1 MDFKGSAC
9 NGVQGQ
15 SPWPSLASTDY
26 PQWPN
31 LAAMLFGCAQL
42 WPDRTAFR
50 HHRNGAWQDLTW
62 RNFADQAA
70 SLARALRTGGV
81 AAGDRVLVASPSRP
95 EVAIAE
101 LALMAIRAV
110 PVPAYTTNTVADH
123 AHLLRDAA
131 IRVAIVGTPQLAATL
146 AAAGPLDRL
155 LLMDGPE
162 WTAATGDR
170 LGVGLIAAEATD
182 IKPGAMACLIYT
194 SGTSGTPRG
203 VMQPHRAILANCR
216 SLWQVVRRLNLTGER
231 YLSVLP
237 LSHGFEHTVGLFF
250 FPSLG
255 IEIVFARGVE
265 HLAADLVDIAPGI
278 VIVVP
283 RILEVIRSRIL
294 AQVGRSG
301 RLSRTLFEAALAA
314 GLRRLDGHPRRLDR
328 LADPLLDRL
337 VRARIRTRFGGR
349 LRAAVCGGARLDP
362 TVGRFFTA
370 LGVKVMQ
377 GYGQTEAGPVISVN
391 PFDTPRADTV
401 GPPLQGVELR
411 IAEDGEV
418 LVRGDLVMDGYWRQ
432 PEATAATIVDGW
444 LHTGDVGVIEPDSHL
459 RITDRKRD
467 IIVLAGGETISPAK
481 VEHVLMAQ
489 PGIAQAVVAGD
500 GRQGLVA
507 LVVAEDGD
515 AAAAAAGIAAANRAL
530 ASTERIRHHAVVDSF
545 TLANA
550 LLTPTQKIR
559 RTLVLAT
566 HANQISRLKER
577 PGADG
582 G

>member
-1 MDFKGSAC
+1 MDLKGSAF
-9 NGVQGQ
+9 NGVQEQ
-15 SPWPSLASTDY
+15 SPWPS
-26 PQWPN
+26 WPN
-31 LAAMLFGCAQL
+31 LAAMLFGCARL
-42 WPDRTAFR
+42 WPERTAFR
-50 HHRNGAWQDLTW
+50 HYRNGAWHTLSWAD
-62 RNFADQAA
+62 FADQAA
-70 SLARALRTGGV
+70 SLARALRAGGV
-81 AAGDRVLVASPSRP
+81 AAGDRVLVVSPSRP
-95 EVAIAE
+95 EVPIAE

-110 PVPAYTTNTVADH
+110 PVPAYTTNTIADH
-123 AHLLRDAA
+123 AHLLRDAG
-131 IRVAIVGTPQLAATL
+131 IRVAIVGDAALAQTV
-146 AAAGPLDRL
+146 AAAGPLDWL
-155 LLMDGPE
+155 LPMDGPA
-162 WTAATGDR
+162 WLAATDDG
-170 LGVGLIAAEATD
+170 LGVGLIAAEASD

-216 SLWQVVRRLNLTGER
+216 SLWEVVRRLGLTGET
-231 YLSVLP
+231 YLSFLP

-255 IEIVFARGVE
+255 VEIVFARGVE
-265 HLAADLVDIAPGI
+265 HLAADLTDVAPGI

-301 RLSRTLFEAALAA
+301 RLSRTLFEAALAV
-314 GLRRLDGHPRRLDR
+314 GLRRLDGHPRLLDR

-337 VRARIRTRFGGR
+337 VRAKIRARFGGR

-362 TVGRFFTA
+362 SVARFFIA

-391 PFDTPRADTV
+391 PFERPRTNTV
-401 GPPLQGVELR
+401 GPPLQDVELR

-432 PEATAATIVDGW
+432 PEATAATIADGW
-444 LHTGDVGVIEPDSHL
+444 LHTGDVGVIEPDGHL

-467 IIVLAGGETISPAK
+467 IIVLSGGETISPAK

-489 PGIAQAVVAGD
+489 TGIAQAVVAGD
-500 GRQGLVA
+500 GQGLVA
-507 LVVAEDGD
+507 LVVADDE
-515 AAAAAAGIAAANRAL
+515 ATAAAGVAAANRAL
-530 ASTERIRHHAVVDSF
+530 STTERIRRHALVDGF

-559 RTLVLAT
+559 RALVLVTYAD
-566 HANQISRLKER
+566 QISRLKER
-577 PGADG
+577 PGAANG

>member
-1 MDFKGSAC
+1 M
-9 NGVQGQ
+9 Q
-15 SPWPSLASTDY
+15 DY
-26 PQWPN
+26 PRWPN
-31 LAAMLFGCAQL
+31 LATMLFGCARL
-42 WPDRTAFR
+42 WGEQTVFR
-50 HHRNGAWQDLTW
+50 HHRDGAWQQLSW
-62 RNFADQAA
+62 RDFVDQAA
-70 SLARALRTGGV
+70 SLARALRAGGV

-123 AHLLRDAA
+123 AHLLDDAG
-131 IRVAIVGTPQLAATL
+131 IRVAIVGDAHLATTI
-146 AAAGPLDRL
+146 AAAGPLDWL
-155 LLMDGPE
+155 LPMDGSE
-162 WTAATGDR
+162 WTASIGD
-170 LGVGLIAAEATD
+170 GFGSGLVAAEASD

-216 SLWQVVRRLNLTGER
+216 SLWKVVRRLNLTGER

-265 HLAADLVDIAPGI
+265 HLAADMVDIAPG
-278 VIVVP
+278 VLVVVP
-283 RILEVIRSRIL
+283 RILEVIRGRIL
-294 AQVGRSG
+294 AQAARS
-301 RLSRTLFEAALAA
+301 SRVSRALFDAALAV
-314 GLRRLDGHPRRLDR
+314 GLRRLDGRPRTLDR
-328 LADPLLDRL
+328 LVDPLLDRL
-337 VRARIRTRFGGR
+337 VRARIRARFGGR

-362 TVGRFFTA
+362 SVGRFFTA

-391 PFDTPRADTV
+391 PFEAPRADTV
-401 GPPLQGVELR
+401 GPPLQDVEIR
-411 IAEDGEV
+411 VAEDGEI
-418 LVRGDLVMDGYWRQ
+418 LVRGELVMDGYWRQ
-432 PEATAATIVDGW
+432 LEATAATIVDGW
-444 LHTGDVGVIEPDSHL
+444 LHTGDVGVIEPDGHL

-489 PGIAQAVVAGD
+489 HGIAQAVVAGD
-500 GRQGLVA
+500 GQQGLVA
-507 LVVAEDGD
+507 LVVAQDED
-515 AAAAAAGIAAANRAL
+515 AAAAAAGVAAANRAL
-530 ASTERIRHHAVVDSF
+530 SSPERIRRHAVVDRF

-559 RTLVLAT
+559 RALVLAA
-566 HANQISRLKER
+566 HSDQISRLRER
-577 PGADG
+577 PGAADG

>member
-1 MDFKGSAC
+1 MS
-9 NGVQGQ
+9 
-15 SPWPSLASTDY
+15 DY
-26 PQWPN
+26 PRWPN
-31 LAAMLFGCAQL
+31 LATMLFSCARL
-42 WPDRTAFR
+42 WGERTAFR
-50 HHRNGAWQDLTW
+50 HHRDGAWHNLSW
-62 RNFADQAA
+62 RDFADQAA
-70 SLARALRTGGV
+70 SLARALRLGGV
-81 AAGDRVLVASPSRP
+81 AAGDRVLIAGSSRP
-95 EVAIAE
+95 EIAIAE

-123 AHLLRDAA
+123 AHLLRDAG
-131 IRVAIVGTPQLAATL
+131 IRVAIVGDPQLAATVG
-146 AAAGPLDRL
+146 AAGPLDLL
-155 LLMDGPE
+155 LLMGGPE
-162 WTAATGDR
+162 WTAATGDG
-170 LGVGLIAAEATD
+170 LGVGLIAAQASD

-216 SLWQVVRRLNLTGER
+216 SLWQVVRRLNLAGER
-231 YLSVLP
+231 YLSFLP

-255 IEIVFARGVE
+255 MEIVFARGVE
-265 HLAADLVDIAPGI
+265 HLAADLVDTAPGV

-294 AQVGRSG
+294 AQAARSG
-301 RLSRTLFEAALAA
+301 RVSRALFDAALAT
-314 GLRRLDGHPRRLDR
+314 GLRRLDGRARRLDR
-328 LADPLLDRL
+328 LLDPLLDRL
-337 VRARIRTRFGGR
+337 VRARIQARFGGR

-362 TVGRFFTA
+362 AVGSFFTA

-391 PFDTPRADTV
+391 PFDEPRADTV
-401 GPPLQGVELR
+401 GPPLQGVEIR

-418 LVRGDLVMDGYWRQ
+418 LVRGELVMDGYWRQ
-432 PEATAATIVDGW
+432 PEATAATIVGGW
-444 LHTGDVGVIEPDSHL
+444 LHTGDVGVIEPDGHL

-481 VEHVLMAQ
+481 VEHMLMAQ
-489 PGIAQAVVAGD
+489 SGIAQAVVAGD
-500 GRQGLVA
+500 GVGLVA
-507 LVVAEDGD
+507 LVVTENGD
-515 AAAAAAGIAAANRAL
+515 AAAAAAGVAAANRAL
-530 ASTERIRHHAVVDSF
+530 ATPERIRRHAVVDSF

-559 RTLVLAT
+559 RTLVLAA
-566 HANQISRLKER
+566 HSDQINRLKQR
-577 PGADG
+577 PGAADG